1 MARARKEKKLTQA
14 ELAQNVGASQRTI
27 AAIEGGTRRPSPEL
41 AQRIGT
47 ELEFP
52 WTVFFDQAGQDEEKS
67 VNVDAFEGIRK
78 AGTGRCG

>member
-1 MARARKEKKLTQA
+1 MNSTELGRRIREARLAKKLTQA

-41 AQRIGT
+41 AQRIGM

-52 WTVFFDQAGQDEEKS
+52 WTVFFDQAGQDDGKS
-67 VNVDAFEGIRK
+67 VNVDAFEE
-78 AGTGRCG
+78 

>member
-52 WTVFFDQAGQDEEKS
+52 WTAFFDQAGQDEAKS
-67 VNVDAFEGIRK
+67 VNVDAFED
-78 AGTGRCG
+78 

>member
-41 AQRIGT
+41 AQRIGM

-52 WTVFFDQAGQDEEKS
+52 WTVFFDQAGQDDAKS
-67 VNVDAFEGIRK
+67 VNVDAFEE
-78 AGTGRCG
+78 